1 MVKYFKMSLGG
12 VLLILANFLNGKL
25 PISYLVFHI
34 TQLLCEMS
42 I

>member
-1 MVKYFKMSLGG
+1 MVKYFKMSLG